1 MGRGSE
7 RQGSESHRTEAGGTG
22 MLTRNSLTTS
32 RSKNRSAP
40 APLGAQYLSPGRQP
54 WVRKPSP
61 RLRHPSPAG
70 PPPGGLLLEVQ
81 WIRRSGP
88 QGGRERARGRGRVSP
103 THGWR
108 RGLSYAAPSEL
119 NSLTKWTQDTSLSSG
134 LVPFPHARRS
144 LWTFKGHVLLS

>member
-81 WIRRSGP
+81 WNTTLWAA
-88 QGGRERARGRGRVSP
+88 GRAGEGRGEREGVSNP
-103 THGWR
+103 R
-108 RGLSYAAPSEL
+108 LAPWAKLCRSFGAEFF
-119 NSLTKWTQDTSLSSG
+119 NEVDSG
-134 LVPFPHARRS
+134 H
-144 LWTFKGHVLLS
+144 

>member
-88 QGGRERARGRGRVSP
+88 QGGRERARGRGRVP
-103 THGWR
+103 PNPR
-108 RGLSYAAPSEL
+108 LAP
-119 NSLTKWTQDTSLSSG
+119 W
-134 LVPFPHARRS
+134 ARLCRS
-144 LWTFKGHVLLS
+144 LGAESFNELPNRDTRSWKLETRLKSGSRRHRTRSFF